1 LEKTGAPALR
11 TVSAMNTHLSHIA
24 LWVRDQD
31 EAAAFYTEKL
41 GFEVREDVTLA
52 EFGGY
57 RWLTVGQPENAD
69 FALSLN
75 KPGPPFDDDK
85 VDAINK
91 LMADGMLTGLFFA
104 TDDIQA
110 VHEQLKSRGV
120 EIEQAPTQQPYGT
133 EIVLRDPSGNSIRYV
148 QRA

>member
-1 LEKTGAPALR
+1 
-11 TVSAMNTHLSHIA
+11 MNTHLSHIA
-24 LWVRDQD
+24 LWVHDHD

-57 RWLTVGQPENAD
+57 RWLTIGQPGNAD

-104 TDDIQA
+104 TDDVQA

-148 QRA
+148 QR

>member
-1 LEKTGAPALR
+1 
-11 TVSAMNTHLSHIA
+11 MNTHLSHIA

-41 GFEVREDVTLA
+41 GFEVREDATLA

-104 TDDIQA
+104 TDDVQA

>member
-1 LEKTGAPALR
+1 VPALP